1 MLRKLIIIK
10 LKIMKKFLL
19 TIAMVAFG
27 FAANAQDESGQ
38 TAKGKFVIEANTGSA
53 TTGNTSFSFSSSDG
67 QSSFSLGLDGGY
79 FVADNFAVK
88 GGLGYADI
96 NDASLFVYKVGA
108 EYYLD
113 GQFPV
118 GIDFTGTSFD
128 GGSSNWVG
136 LQAGYAYF
144 LGENVSV
151 KPALR
156 YNIGLDEGQEGLF
169 QGLIGFALYF

>member
-1 MLRKLIIIK
+1 
-10 LKIMKKFLL
+10 MKKVLL
-19 TIAMVAFG
+19 TIAIAVLG
-27 FAANAQDESGQ
+27 FTANAQESEGQ
-38 TAKGKFVIEANTGSA
+38 TEKGKFVIEANTGSA

-67 QSSFSLGLDGGY
+67 NSNFSIGLDGGY
-79 FVADNFAVK
+79 FFMDDLAVK
-88 GGLGYADI
+88 AGLGY
-96 NDASLFVYKVGA
+96 NDSREDFVYKIGV
-108 EYYLD
+108 EYYIG

-128 GGSSNWVG
+128 GGSSNLLG

-151 KPALR
+151 KPTVR
-156 YNIGLDEGQEGLF
+156 YNVALEDGRQGAF

>member
-1 MLRKLIIIK
+1 
-10 LKIMKKFLL
+10 MKKFLL

-27 FAANAQDESGQ
+27 FAANAQDDSGQ
-38 TAKGKFVIEANTGSA
+38 TSKGKFVIEANTGSA
-53 TTGNTSFSFSSSDG
+53 STGNTAFSF
-67 QSSFSLGLDGGY
+67 FSQGGNSAWAVGLDGGY
-79 FVADNFAVK
+79 FFMDDLAVK
-88 GGLGYADI
+88 AGLGY
-96 NDASLFVYKVGA
+96 NDASEAFAYKIGA
-108 EYYLD
+108 EYYID

-118 GIDFTGTSFD
+118 GVDFTGQSFT
-128 GGSSNWVG
+128 GGSINWVG